1 MQVRLKDEYNSK
13 YKKNLMESL
22 KYKTIMQVPKLEKIV
37 LNVGMG
43 DAHSNTNYLNS
54 VIEELSMITGQ
65 KAVKTVARKS
75 IANFKIREGYD
86 VGCRVTLRGIMMYEF
101 FDRLINIALPRVRD
115 FKGLSP
121 KSFDTNGNYNFSI
134 MEQIIFPEIS
144 FDKTEKIHG
153 INVTI
158 VTTAKSKDEA
168 FALLKEFKM
177 PFREQG

>member
-1 MQVRLKDEYNSK
+1 MQVRLRDEYNTK
-13 YKKNLMESL
+13 YKTNLMDSF
-22 KYKTIMQVPKLEKIV
+22 KYKTIMQVPILEKIV

-54 VIEELSMITGQ
+54 VIEELTMITGQ

-101 FDRLINIALPRVRD
+101 IDRLINIALPRVRD

-134 MEQIIFPEIS
+134 MEQIIFPEIN

-158 VTTAKSKDEA
+158 VTTAKSKEEA
-168 FALLKEFKM
+168 YALLKEFRM

>member
-1 MQVRLKDEYNSK
+1 MQVRLRDEYNTK
-13 YKKNLMESL
+13 YKKNLMESF

-54 VIEELSMITGQ
+54 VIDELTMITGQ

-134 MEQIIFPEIS
+134 MEQIIFPEIN
-144 FDKTEKIHG
+144 FDRTEKIHG
-153 INVTI
+153 INVTV
-158 VTTAKSKDEA
+158 VTSAKSKEEA
-168 FALLKEFKM
+168 LALLKEFRM
-177 PFREQG
+177 PFKEQG

>member
-1 MQVRLKDEYNSK
+1 MQVRLRDEYNTK
-13 YKKNLMESL
+13 YKKNLMDSL

-134 MEQIIFPEIS
+134 MEQIIFPEIN

-158 VTTAKSKDEA
+158 VTTAKSRDEA
-168 FALLKEFKM
+168 FALLKEFRM

>member
-1 MQVRLKDEYNSK
+1 MQARLREEYNKK

-22 KYKTIMQVPKLEKIV
+22 KCKTVMQVPKLEKIV

-43 DAHSNTNYLNS
+43 DAHANTNYLNS
-54 VIEELSMITGQ
+54 VIEELTMITGQ

-86 VGCRVTLRGIMMYEF
+86 VGCRVTLRGVMMYEF

-134 MEQIIFPEIS
+134 MEQIIFPEIN

-158 VTTAKSKDEA
+158 VTSAKSKEEA
-168 FALLKEFKM
+168 LALLKEFKM

>member
-1 MQVRLKDEYNSK
+1 MQVRLRDEYNTK

-22 KYKTIMQVPKLEKIV
+22 KYKTVMQVPKLEKIV

-54 VIEELSMITGQ
+54 VIEELTMITGQ

-101 FDRLINIALPRVRD
+101 IDRLINVALPRVRD

-134 MEQIIFPEIS
+134 MEQIIFPEIN

-158 VTTAKSKDEA
+158 VTTAKSKEEA
-168 FALLKEFKM
+168 LALLKEFRM

>member
-1 MQVRLKDEYNSK
+1 MQVRLRDEYNAK
-13 YKKNLMESL
+13 YKKNLMDSF
-22 KYKTIMQVPKLEKIV
+22 KYKTVMQVPKLEKIV

-54 VIEELSMITGQ
+54 VIEELTMITGQ

-86 VGCRVTLRGIMMYEF
+86 VGCRVTLRGDMMYEF
-101 FDRLINIALPRVRD
+101 IDRLINVALPRVRD

-134 MEQIIFPEIS
+134 MEQIIFPEIN

-158 VTTAKSKDEA
+158 VTSAKSKEEA
-168 FALLKEFKM
+168 YALLKEFRM

>member
-1 MQVRLKDEYNSK
+1 MQVRLRDEYNTT

-22 KYKTIMQVPKLEKIV
+22 KYKTVMQVPKLEKIV

-43 DAHSNTNYLNS
+43 DAHANTNLLNS
-54 VIEELSMITGQ
+54 VIEELTMITGQ

-101 FDRLINIALPRVRD
+101 FDRLINVALPRVRD

-134 MEQIIFPEIS
+134 MEQIIFPEIN

-158 VTTAKSKDEA
+158 VTSAKSKDEA